1 MFITGAIAVAG
12 FGLSV
17 VGMAG
22 AGAAA
27 SAQAD
32 ASTAL
37 GRAKL
42 KEQNAN
48 ANVDRFVRTLNN
60 QKKGRALDQNV
71 IAAGKNAERAAQ
83 AGVRGKVEAQ
93 LAEAEG
99 LGAYVAHSAMTG
111 QRGGTL
117 DIMEQTIRLRDS
129 RQGQQRD
136 EALRLMQLDAA
147 DQQGAL
153 LRQGLDSLEMG
164 VLGGGV
170 DNSAHIQPGTN
181 YASAL
186 GSMLSGKT
194 GDTLASILA
203 SMGQSTG
210 ISSSFQLSQPTS
222 FVNPNQPTKFSFS
235 TPKSFSWGIQ

>member
-1 MFITGAIAVAG
+1 MFIAGTIAVAG
-12 FGLSV
+12 LGLSV

-22 AGAAA
+22 AGTVA

-71 IAAGKNAERAAQ
+71 ITAGKNAERAAQ

-99 LGAYVAHSAMTG
+99 LGAYAAHSAMTPPK
-111 QRGGTL
+111 
-117 DIMEQTIRLRDS
+117 M
-129 RQGQQRD
+129 
-136 EALRLMQLDAA
+136 A
-147 DQQGAL
+147 
-153 LRQGLDSLEMG
+153 
-164 VLGGGV
+164 
-170 DNSAHIQPGTN
+170 
-181 YASAL
+181 
-186 GSMLSGKT
+186 
-194 GDTLASILA
+194 
-203 SMGQSTG
+203 
-210 ISSSFQLSQPTS
+210 
-222 FVNPNQPTKFSFS
+222 S
-235 TPKSFSWGIQ
+235 TPKIQGHGAKTRINWPMDGARMGIVRKTMKVSDITRAMRRPA